1 MYCQMCGNKLPDG
14 ARACPVCGA
23 QIQPMMQ
30 PQQQPVQQQAMHQ
43 QTQPVQQQA
52 MQPQQQPIQQQP
64 IQQQAVQPRSQKTS
78 IFANKKT
85 SAVIIISAIT
95 IFLALG
101 VLFFVKLFYTP
112 TVRLDKYVTIETKGY
127 SSVGTAYIDFDEDSF
142 YKDFD
147 NSIRFKSGGPS
158 DADKY
163 YNAAECLYKEFLV
176 GEFDKDTNISNGE
189 TIKYTWC
196 IDEDSVQQYFKVKL
210 EAEDISYTVGG
221 LTEAETFDIFQD
233 ITVEFDGSA
242 PQGTV
247 RIYNDSNTY
256 PVSNWTFVADKAEG
270 LSNGDKINVYVE
282 DVDTKIKEC
291 VDELGKIPSATT
303 KEFEVSGLITAA
315 TSINQIP
322 EDTMNQMKKTV
333 EDGLTAKA
341 ASDWYDEISLDGMT
355 YVGAF
360 FLKAKPESN
369 AETENKIK
377 LVYTVD
383 TSINREDD
391 KKKITGTYGYYYFGE
406 FSNLTLNEDGTCE
419 VDLNSCSIPGA
430 SAVFSTESRDYYFD
444 GYDEYKTLFAK
455 EVTAYGDR
463 YDYESTVNETVKP
476 VEENVDYKDTETKK
490 DNKKNKTSKK
500 KDTKTSSDGQVC
512 PESSTRY
519 LTDDEVKKL
528 TDEEIQ
534 TAINE
539 IYARNGYKFQD
550 QGIYDYF
557 KQYSWYKPKSGSQ
570 DDVKRKFSDIENK
583 NVELLQKY
591 R

>member
-1 MYCQMCGNKLPDG
+1 
-14 ARACPVCGA
+14 
-23 QIQPMMQ
+23 
-30 PQQQPVQQQAMHQ
+30 
-43 QTQPVQQQA
+43 
-52 MQPQQQPIQQQP
+52 
-64 IQQQAVQPRSQKTS
+64 
-78 IFANKKT
+78 
-85 SAVIIISAIT
+85 
-95 IFLALG
+95 
-101 VLFFVKLFYTP
+101 
-112 TVRLDKYVTIETKGY
+112 
-127 SSVGTAYIDFDEDSF
+127 
-142 YKDFD
+142 
-147 NSIRFKSGGPS
+147 
-158 DADKY
+158 
-163 YNAAECLYKEFLV
+163 
-176 GEFDKDTNISNGE
+176 
-189 TIKYTWC
+189 
-196 IDEDSVQQYFKVKL
+196 
-210 EAEDISYTVGG
+210 
-221 LTEAETFDIFQD
+221 
-233 ITVEFDGSA
+233 
-242 PQGTV
+242 
-247 RIYNDSNTY
+247 
-256 PVSNWTFVADKAEG
+256 
-270 LSNGDKINVYVE
+270 
-282 DVDTKIKEC
+282 
-291 VDELGKIPSATT
+291 
-303 KEFEVSGLITAA
+303 
-315 TSINQIP
+315 
-322 EDTMNQMKKTV
+322 MKKTV

-341 ASDWYDEISLDGMT
+341 SSDWYDEISLDGMT

-383 TSINREDD
+383 TSINREAD

-419 VDLNSCSIPGA
+419 VDLNSCSIPSA

-500 KDTKTSSDGQVC
+500 NDTKTSSDGQVC